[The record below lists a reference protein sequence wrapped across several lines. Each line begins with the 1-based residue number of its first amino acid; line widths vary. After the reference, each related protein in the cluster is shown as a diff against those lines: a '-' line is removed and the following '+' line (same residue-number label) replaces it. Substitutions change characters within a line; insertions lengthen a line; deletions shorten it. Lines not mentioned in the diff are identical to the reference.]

1 MAQRRVRVQRVVSAD
16 GRAIAEA
23 VSKVTVTDNATTV
36 IHQWVEVKVSDHE
49 SSSCS
54 SSSVSSSHS
63 SYQSS

>member
-23 VSKVTVTDNATTV
+23 VSKVTVTDNAATT
-36 IHQWVEVKVSDHE
+36 IHQWVEVKVSAQE
-49 SSSCS
+49 SRSCS

-63 SYQSS
+63 SCQSS